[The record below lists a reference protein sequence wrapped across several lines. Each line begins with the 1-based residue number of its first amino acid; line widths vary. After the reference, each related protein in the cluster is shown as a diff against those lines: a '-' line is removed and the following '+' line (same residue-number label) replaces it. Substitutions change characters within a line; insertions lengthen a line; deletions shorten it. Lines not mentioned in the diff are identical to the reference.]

1 MSDDKQNQ
9 LRLSFHLVFD
19 NADGRAVLAELVEFT
34 RAEEAEYCADAR
46 KESYMQG
53 RRSVLLHI
61 QKLLK

>member
-1 MSDDKQNQ
+1 MSEEEKNQ
-9 LRLSFHLVFD
+9 LRLAFHLVFD
-19 NADGRAVLAELVEFT
+19 NANGRAVLAELADFT

-46 KESYMQG
+46 KEAYMQG